1 MVAFSNLKNE
11 PSGPKDNVNNEEYAQ
26 IMSLLDELEKEEQ
39 NITESDMDEEET
51 NTTQAKVFQETI
63 SSGTEKLDMFY
74 NSFGFVFVNLIPLL
88 TLIVF
93 FFKKNTGMLEI

>member
-1 MVAFSNLKNE
+1 
-11 PSGPKDNVNNEEYAQ
+11 
-26 IMSLLDELEKEEQ
+26 MSLLDELEKEEQ

-93 FFKKNTGMLEI
+93 FFKKKKWYVGDLIYHPCHSGMVKNLDL

>member
-1 MVAFSNLKNE
+1 
-11 PSGPKDNVNNEEYAQ
+11 
-26 IMSLLDELEKEEQ
+26 MSLLDELEKEEQ
-39 NITESDMDEEET
+39 NITESDMDDEEET
-51 NTTQAKVFQETI
+51 STTQAKVFQETI

-93 FFKKNTGMLEI
+93 FF